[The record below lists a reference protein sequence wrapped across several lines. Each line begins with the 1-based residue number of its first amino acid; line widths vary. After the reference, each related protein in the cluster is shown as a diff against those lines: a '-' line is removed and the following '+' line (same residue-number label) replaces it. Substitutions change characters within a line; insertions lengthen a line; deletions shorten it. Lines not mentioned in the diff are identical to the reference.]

1 MTREEL
7 FKEVRAR
14 ARGETWRDRR
24 GYELLFIGLRLGLYG
39 LGAALFFI
47 DDLLVKALAVLVM
60 SYAYFGIVITGTHE
74 ARHNSLVDSARGNR
88 LLGYLFADALTGQ
101 SADWWHQ
108 RHVKEHH
115 LWTNIREHD
124 PPLYIFPWMN
134 RYVYFFVV
142 PWVIQLWLLVNSFQF
157 ERARGGLLRWS
168 SLFVAG
174 YVLQAWPL
182 ALGLVLLTALW
193 ALPGVARTPRWV
205 GSAALLLMAMTL
217 TPPNI
222 TTGTLQVRVNDVGQG
237 QLLELRTANHRLLY
251 DTGPRFRSGFMPL
264 ETLWPPGQAFDAVI
278 VSHSDRDHAGGM
290 AALRELHD
298 VGRWYSPGVVGLGVD
313 DRACRAGSRWRWDG
327 VEFRF
332 LGPPAGADLAGRESN
347 DRSCVLLVEAGDQR
361 LLVSGDASA
370 EVERRLA
377 EALPGPV
384 SVLVAGHHGSRSSSS
399 PLTPGWSS
407 FRSFVQPN

>member
-182 ALGLVLLTALW
+182 ALELGWPAGLGMCYVVRHTLSPLFMHLAVFNHIGLEFPEERGEWVAHQLRTTRNLRWNWFLAGFGGNAFLNTHIEHHVFPQLSNHELS
-193 ALPGVARTPRWV
+193 AARTVLIEYAEANGIEYREEGYLEV
-205 GSAALLLMAMTL
+205 LRQCLDGYEALM
-217 TPPNI
+217 
-222 TTGTLQVRVNDVGQG
+222 
-237 QLLELRTANHRLLY
+237 E
-251 DTGPRFRSGFMPL
+251 
-264 ETLWPPGQAFDAVI
+264 QA
-278 VSHSDRDHAGGM
+278 
-290 AALRELHD
+290 REL
-298 VGRWYSPGVVGLGVD
+298 SEP
-313 DRACRAGSRWRWDG
+313 
-327 VEFRF
+327 EI
-332 LGPPAGADLAGRESN
+332 
-347 DRSCVLLVEAGDQR
+347 
-361 LLVSGDASA
+361 
-370 EVERRLA
+370 
-377 EALPGPV
+377 
-384 SVLVAGHHGSRSSSS
+384 SSSQT
-399 PLTPGWSS
+399 LA
-407 FRSFVQPN
+407 